1 MIMKGNQ
8 AWQKTRQGFSA
19 TSRGK
24 QKTGFLPRCRIKH
37 SLLMLMQLPT
47 ALGKPLRKS
56 VRQWPGLKLI
66 PTHPYIYD

>member
-19 TSRGK
+19 TRRRK
-24 QKTGFLPRCRIKH
+24 QKAGVLPLSRIKH
-37 SLLMLMQLPT
+37 RLLMLMQLPT
-47 ALGKPLRKS
+47 AIRKPLRKS
-56 VRQWPGLKLI
+56 FRQGPGLKLI